1 VVETSLN
8 FFYLAIMLLITSY
21 MSFALFGISA
31 ARQVRQ
37 IRSNALLA
45 TLRQEM
51 VCGNGAPNTDP
62 FDCRYVTRFLDKMN

>member
-1 VVETSLN
+1 LASPAPLSLVLSVFRQVVETSLN

-51 VCGNGAPNTDP
+51 VCWPWCP
-62 FDCRYVTRFLDKMN
+62 